1 MDPQFA
7 AIMTAS
13 SATII
18 ALLGFVSVVYYKLGK
33 LEGKVE
39 AALEANKE
47 FTRAE
52 IQRLSDKLDT
62 EIQRLSD
69 KMDSG
74 YAQLSGR
81 MDAGYTQL
89 SGRMDA
95 GYAQLSAR
103 MDAEYARLSDR
114 MDAEYARLSDRMDA
128 QHAETISEIRR
139 LVDAF
144 LSHSHEPD
152 GTIFFR
158 VPPAS
163 GA

>member
-1 MDPQFA
+1 MDPQNA
-7 AIMTAS
+7 AIITAS
-13 SATII
+13 LATII

-47 FTRAE
+47 FTR
-52 IQRLSDKLDT
+52 S

-69 KMDSG
+69 KMD
-74 YAQLSGR
+74 
-81 MDAGYTQL
+81 
-89 SGRMDA
+89 A
-95 GYAQLSAR
+95 GYALLSAR
-103 MDAEYARLSDR
+103 MDAEYARLSAR

-128 QHAETISEIRR
+128 QHAETLSEIRR

-144 LSHSHEPD
+144 VSHSHEPD

>member
-1 MDPQFA
+1 MEPQFA
-7 AIMTAS
+7 ALITAS

-18 ALLGFVSVVYYKLGK
+18 TLLGFVSVVYYKLGK

-52 IQRLSDKLDT
+52 IQRLSDKLDAA
-62 EIQRLSD
+62 
-69 KMDSG
+69 
-74 YAQLSGR
+74 YAR
-81 MDAGYTQL
+81 
-89 SGRMDA
+89 
-95 GYAQLSAR
+95 LSAR

-114 MDAEYARLSDRMDA
+114 MDAEYARLSARMDA
-128 QHAETISEIRR
+128 QHTETISEIRR

-158 VPPAS
+158 VPPA
-163 GA
+163 GRY

>member
-1 MDPQFA
+1 MEPQFA
-7 AIMTAS
+7 ALITAS

-52 IQRLSDKLDT
+52 IQRLSDKLDAAYA
-62 EIQRLSD
+62 RLS
-69 KMDSG
+69 
-74 YAQLSGR
+74 AR
-81 MDAGYTQL
+81 MDAE
-89 SGRMDA
+89 
-95 GYAQLSAR
+95 YARLSAR

-114 MDAEYARLSDRMDA
+114 MDA
-128 QHAETISEIRR
+128 QHTETISEIRR

-158 VPPAS
+158 VPPS
-163 GA
+163 GRY

>member
-1 MDPQFA
+1 MEPQFA
-7 AIMTAS
+7 ALITAS

-18 ALLGFVSVVYYKLGK
+18 TLLGFVSVVYYKLGK

-52 IQRLSDKLDT
+52 IQRLSDKLDAAYA
-62 EIQRLSD
+62 RLSD
-69 KMDSG
+69 
-74 YAQLSGR
+74 
-81 MDAGYTQL
+81 
-89 SGRMDA
+89 
-95 GYAQLSAR
+95 R
-103 MDAEYARLSDR
+103 MDAEYARLSAR
-114 MDAEYARLSDRMDA
+114 MDEGYARLSARMDSEYARLSDRMDA

-158 VPPAS
+158 VPPA
-163 GA
+163 GRA

>member
-52 IQRLSDKLDT
+52 IQRLSDKLD
-62 EIQRLSD
+62 
-69 KMDSG
+69 
-74 YAQLSGR
+74 A
-81 MDAGYTQL
+81 A
-89 SGRMDA
+89 
-95 GYAQLSAR
+95 
-103 MDAEYARLSDR
+103 YARLSAR

-158 VPPAS
+158 VPPAR
-163 GA
+163 GV

>member
-13 SATII
+13 TATII
-18 ALLGFVSVVYYKLGK
+18 TLLGFVSVVYYKLGK

-47 FTRAE
+47 FTRSE
-52 IQRLSDKLDT
+52 IQRLSDKLDAAYT
-62 EIQRLSD
+62 RLSD
-69 KMDSG
+69 
-74 YAQLSGR
+74 
-81 MDAGYTQL
+81 
-89 SGRMDA
+89 
-95 GYAQLSAR
+95 R
-103 MDAEYARLSDR
+103 MDAEYARLSAR

-158 VPPAS
+158 VPPAR
-163 GA
+163 GD

>member
-39 AALEANKE
+39 PALEANKE

-52 IQRLSDKLDT
+52 IQRLSDKLDAAYA
-62 EIQRLSD
+62 RLSD
-69 KMDSG
+69 
-74 YAQLSGR
+74 R
-81 MDAGYTQL
+81 MDAEYARL
-89 SGRMDA
+89 SDRMDA

-103 MDAEYARLSDR
+103 MDAEYARLSDK
-114 MDAEYARLSDRMDA
+114 MDEGYARLSDRMDA

-144 LSHSHEPD
+144 VSHSHEPD

-158 VPPAS
+158 VPPGS